1 MKKIFYGKSDFAE
14 IIERNGYYVDKTK
27 FIERLEQLGSD
38 YVFFFRPRRFGKS
51 LFISTLECYYDINR
65 KADFERLFGDLYIGK
80 NRTPLRNSFPILA
93 LNFSEISSDSRPE
106 FIQKSFNAGIRNA
119 IYNFII
125 KYSEL
130 FSFDNNF
137 IKFFESLDNA
147 SDLLASFNSMLSAKN
162 IRYYLI
168 IDEYDNFANNLLAE
182 YGKDSYYSITHGTG
196 FFRNF
201 FNVVKAGTASG
212 TIARIFATGVTP
224 LVLSDVT
231 SGFNIGRNISNFY
244 DFNELA
250 GFTEEDVNEIVDYHV
265 GQGLVDESIKEP
277 LLDTM
282 KQYYDGYSFTL
293 GRGPSLYNS
302 TLVWYLMQQFHTV
315 EDKEQKLNLPVK
327 IIDNNLMTDFKKL
340 EFLVVEEKKLN
351 GNFSLLNTLLTDGS
365 FKGDLIESFAV
376 NELID
381 TNKFV
386 SFLHYLGLLTVTL
399 SNKNDYIFSVPNRTC
414 LEILWGYIRRAVSE
428 VFRLDTRHLT
438 SIFSDMKNDGKY
450 KPLFEYLLNQLYEN
464 ASIRDFIQKEATL
477 KGFLLAYLN
486 LSKDFKVYS
495 EYELNKGYA
504 DIYMA
509 PDLQRNPSMCPS
521 HYIIELKYLKKSDLN
536 EADKEKAIT
545 AAKAEAAKQ
554 LTQYAQDT
562 KLLDTPLV
570 KLAVTVTATGVIS
583 IEET

>member
-119 IYNFII
+119 IYNFIV

-399 SNKNDYIFSVPNRTC
+399 SDKNDYIFSVPNRTC

-509 PDLQRNPSMCPS
+509 PDLQRNPAMCPS

-536 EADKEKAIT
+536 EADKEKTIT
-545 AAKAEAAKQ
+545 SAKAEAARQ
-554 LTQYAQDT
+554 LEQYAQDP
-562 KLLDTPLV
+562 KLLGAPLV
-570 KLAVTVTATGVIS
+570 KLAITVTATGVIS